1 MVKSTSI
8 LIVGIGI
15 FVFSVNLAGLTYHE
29 IFLSEDFTLA
39 RQLMEFA
46 NNPTV
51 ETIEQNIE
59 GITMLGVL
67 IFSYG
72 GMALGIL
79 LLLIGG
85 PKLLIERRKGEE
97 FPKPKKPVNLIWQ
110 VIGSAFPGFDLLVLY
125 KIQKLTHGS
134 IVYAAQYFLVIWAYF
149 SGIPD
154 FEETVGIVIG
164 IGYAAIVFFWSR
176 NWNKQFSRGT
186 GEVESQ

>member
-1 MVKSTSI
+1 MVKSISI

-15 FVFSVNLAGLTYHE
+15 FVFSVNLAGLTYHA
-29 IFLSEDFTLA
+29 IFLSDDFTLA

-59 GITMLGVL
+59 GIAMLGVL
-67 IFSYG
+67 FFSYG
-72 GMALGIL
+72 GMALGVL

-97 FPKPKKPVNLIWQ
+97 FPKPKKQVNLIWQ

-134 IVYAAQYFLVIWAYF
+134 IVYASQYILVIWAYF

-154 FEETVGIVIG
+154 FEEIWGIVMG
-164 IGYAAIVFFWSR
+164 IGYAVIVFFWSHK
-176 NWNKQFSRGT
+176 WNQQFSKKSKGT
-186 GEVESQ
+186 EFQ